1 MGRLVVIPILAGLI
15 VAACSSGTTEPVDLT
30 QRGGTIF
37 SSPTSAAPEANGATT
52 VADPTPTSAPTTV
65 PVGTAPLPL
74 DYTVVATHPHDVD
87 AFTQGLLF
95 WQGRFVESTGE
106 RGESDLRVVDPETG
120 DVLALRTFDE
130 PAVEAIRQSVGIDQG
145 LFGEGVAL
153 VDDRLI
159 QLTWTAGHALV
170 WDLTSLEFEES
181 LVYGGE
187 GWGLCYDGSRLVMSN
202 GSSFLTFRDPS
213 TFEPTGSVEVTWAGQ
228 PVSSLNELE
237 CIGGQVWANIWK
249 DNRILVIDPVSGA
262 VSHVLDATDLEP
274 DGVRGGRDVLNGI
287 AHDPQTGRLWLTG
300 KNWPVLYEVA
310 VDLP

>member
-1 MGRLVVIPILAGLI
+1 MMGRLVVIPVLAGLI
-15 VAACSSGTTEPVDLT
+15 VAACSSGTNEPADLAE
-30 QRGGTIF
+30 RGGTVF
-37 SSPTSAAPEANGATT
+37 SSPTPTAPEATGPT
-52 VADPTPTSAPTTV
+52 VTADPPTTV

-74 DYTVVATHPHDVD
+74 DYTLIATHPHDVE

-95 WQGRFVESTGE
+95 WEGRFVESTGL

-120 DVLALRTFDE
+120 DVLAQRTFEE
-130 PAVEAIRQSVGIDQG
+130 PAVEAIRQRVGIDQG

-181 LVYGGE
+181 FVYGGQ
-187 GWGLCYDGSRLVMSN
+187 GWGLCHDGSRLVMSN
-202 GSSFLTFRDPS
+202 GSSFLTFRDPA

-228 PVSSLNELE
+228 PVISLNELE
-237 CIGGQVWANIWK
+237 CINGQVWANIWK
-249 DNRILVIDPVSGA
+249 DNRIVVIDPASGA

-274 DGVRGGRDVLNGI
+274 DGVGGSDEVLNGI
-287 AHDPQTGRLWLTG
+287 AHDPRTGRLWLTG